1 MLAWLAYLT
10 VAVVWG
16 STYFAI
22 ALGLESFTPYGMVA
36 ARFSVASALALG
48 LGRLRR
54 EPWPPRR
61 EVGHLM
67 VVGALLLG
75 GSNALVSW
83 AELHVSSGL
92 AAILAALVPLWL
104 AVFSMAKEP
113 LGPKGWM
120 GILLGIAGVIVLVW
134 PSGGLR
140 VHAGGFLA
148 MVAAPL
154 IWAWGTLHGKD
165 FVHGG
170 GLLTNVGIQM
180 LTAAVIGLA
189 VAPFTGGFLRGPV
202 THRAL
207 GAVAYLALFG
217 SLLAFSAYIYLAKA
231 WPPAKMGTYAY
242 LNPLVAVLL
251 GSLVLHETFG
261 LREVLGMAII
271 LAAVALV
278 QLRKKEEN
286 RSEGMTQF

>member
-1 MLAWLAYLT
+1 MLAWLAYIT

-36 ARFSVASALALG
+36 ARFSVASLLALG

-54 EPWPPRR
+54 EPWPPLR

-75 GSNALVSW
+75 GSNALVSY
-83 AELHVSSGL
+83 AELHLSSGL
-92 AAILAALVPLWL
+92 AAVLAALVPLWL
-104 AVFSMAKEP
+104 AVFSMGREP
-113 LGPKGWM
+113 LSPKGWV
-120 GILLGIAGVIVLVW
+120 GILLGIAGVAVLVW
-134 PSGGLR
+134 PAAGLRIHGGGL
-140 VHAGGFLA
+140 AA
-148 MVAAPL
+148 MIAAPL
-154 IWAWGTLHGKD
+154 IWAWGTLHGKH

-180 LTAAVIGLA
+180 LTAALVGLA
-189 VAPFTGGFLRGPV
+189 VAPLSGGFLRGPI
-202 THRAL
+202 THKAL
-207 GAVAYLALFG
+207 WAVAYLILFG
-217 SLLAFSAYIYLAKA
+217 SMLAFSAYIYLAKA

-251 GSLVLHETFG
+251 GVLVLHEAFG
-261 LREVLGMAII
+261 LRGYAGMAII

-278 QLRKKEEN
+278 QLRPKAQVGQDT
-286 RSEGMTQF
+286 R

>member
-22 ALGLESFTPYGMVA
+22 ALGLAAFTPYGIVA
-36 ARFSVASALALG
+36 VRFSVAALIALG

-54 EPWPPRR
+54 ESWPPAR

-75 GSNALVSW
+75 GSNALVSY
-83 AELHVSSGL
+83 AELHVSTSL
-92 AAILAALVPLWL
+92 VAILAALVPLWL
-104 AVFSMAKEP
+104 AVFSMAREP
-113 LGPKGWM
+113 LGRKGWM
-120 GILLGIAGVIVLVW
+120 GLALGLAGVAVLVW
-134 PSGGLR
+134 PTDSVHIHTGGL
-140 VHAGGFLA
+140 VA

-154 IWAWGTLHGKD
+154 IWSWGTLHGKH

-180 LTAAVIGLA
+180 LTAAVIG
-189 VAPFTGGFLRGPV
+189 VIIAPLSGGFLRGAV
-202 THRAL
+202 TAKAL

-217 SLLAFSAYIYLAKA
+217 SVLAFSAYIYLAKA

-242 LNPLVAVLL
+242 LNPVVAVLL
-251 GSLVLHETFG
+251 GSLILHEPFG
-261 LREVLGMAII
+261 FRETLGMTII
-271 LAAVALV
+271 LLAVALV
-278 QLRKKEEN
+278 QLRSKTKPAEA
-286 RSEGMTQF
+286 

>member
-36 ARFSVASALALG
+36 ARFSVAAVLALG

-54 EPWPPRR
+54 ESWPAAK

-67 VVGALLLG
+67 IVGALLLG
-75 GSNALVSW
+75 GSNALITW
-83 AELHVSSGL
+83 AELQVSSGL
-92 AAILAALVPLWL
+92 AAVLAALVPLWL
-104 AVFSMAKEP
+104 AVFSMAKDP
-113 LGPKGWM
+113 LGPKGWA
-120 GILLGIAGVIVLVW
+120 GLALGLAGVCVLVW
-134 PSGGLR
+134 PTGSVHVPAGGL
-140 VHAGGFLA
+140 AAL
-148 MVAAPL
+148 VAAPM
-154 IWAWGTLHGKD
+154 IWSWGTLHGKR

-180 LTAAVIGLA
+180 ATAAVIGL
-189 VAPFTGGFLRGPV
+189 VAAPLLGGYLRAPLTHKAFL
-202 THRAL
+202 
-207 GAVAYLALFG
+207 AVAYLALFG
-217 SLLAFSAYIYLAKA
+217 SMLAFSAYIYLAKA

-251 GSLVLHETFG
+251 GSLVLREAFG
-261 LREVLGMAII
+261 LRQVLGMAII
-271 LAAVALV
+271 LGAVALV
-278 QLRKKEEN
+278 QVRVRTAPAEA
-286 RSEGMTQF
+286 

>member
-22 ALGLESFTPYGMVA
+22 ALGLASFTPYGMVG
-36 ARFSVASALALG
+36 ARFTVAAILALG

-54 EPWPPRR
+54 ETWPSRR
-61 EVGHLM
+61 DTGHLM

-75 GSNALVSW
+75 GSNALVSY
-83 AELHVSSGL
+83 AELHVSTGL
-92 AAILAALVPLWL
+92 VAVMAALVPLWL
-104 AVFSMAKEP
+104 AVFTMAKEP
-113 LGPKGWM
+113 LGAKGWM
-120 GILLGIAGVIVLVW
+120 GIALGIAGVSVLVW
-134 PSGGLR
+134 PMGR
-140 VHAGGFLA
+140 VHIHSAGLAA

-154 IWAWGTLHGKD
+154 IWSWGTLHGKR
-165 FVHGG
+165 FVRGG

-180 LTAAVIGLA
+180 ATAAVIGLV
-189 VAPFTGGFLRGPV
+189 VAPLTGGFLRGPL
-202 THRAL
+202 THTAIF
-207 GAVAYLALFG
+207 AVGYLALFG
-217 SLLAFSAYIYLAKA
+217 SMLAFTAYIYLAKA

-251 GSLVLHETFG
+251 GTFILHEAFG
-261 LREVLGMAII
+261 LREVIGMTVI

-278 QLRKKEEN
+278 QLRP
-286 RSEGMTQF
+286 RAASTGG

>member
-22 ALGLESFTPYGMVA
+22 ALGLASFTPYGMVA
-36 ARFSVASALALG
+36 ARFSVAAALG
-48 LGRLRR
+48 LALGRLRG
-54 EPWPPRR
+54 EAWPPRR
-61 EVGHLM
+61 EVFHLM

-75 GSNALVSW
+75 GSNALVSY
-83 AELHVSSGL
+83 AELHVSTGL
-92 AAILAALVPLWL
+92 VAVLAALVPLWL
-104 AVFSMAKEP
+104 AVFSMAKAP
-113 LGPKGWM
+113 LGPKGWA
-120 GILLGIAGVIVLVW
+120 GIALGIAGVAVLVW

-140 VHAGGFLA
+140 IHPGGLVA

-154 IWAWGTLHGKD
+154 IWAWGTLHGKH

-170 GLLTNVGIQM
+170 GLMTNVGIQM
-180 LTAAVIGLA
+180 LTAALIGLV
-189 VAPFTGGFLRGPV
+189 VAPLSGGFLRGPL
-202 THRAL
+202 TAKAL
-207 GAVAYLALFG
+207 WAVGYLALFG

-251 GSLVLHETFG
+251 GSLLLHEAFG

-278 QLRKKEEN
+278 QLRQAPTTG
-286 RSEGMTQF
+286 RLPSES

>member
-36 ARFSVASALALG
+36 ARFSVASLLALG

-54 EPWPPRR
+54 EPWPPLR
-61 EVGHLM
+61 EAGHLM

-83 AELHVSSGL
+83 AELHLSTGL
-92 AAILAALVPLWL
+92 VAVLAALVPLWL

-113 LGPKGWM
+113 LGPKGWA
-120 GILLGIAGVIVLVW
+120 GIALGIAGVAVLVW
-134 PSGGLR
+134 PTGSVRIHGGGL
-140 VHAGGFLA
+140 AA

-154 IWAWGTLHGKD
+154 IWAWGTLHGKH

-170 GLLTNVGIQM
+170 GLMTNVAIQM
-180 LTAAVIGLA
+180 LTAAVIGLV
-189 VAPFTGGFLRGPV
+189 VAPLSGGFLRGPI

-207 GAVAYLALFG
+207 WAIGYLALFG

-251 GSLVLHETFG
+251 GVLVLHESFG
-261 LREVLGMAII
+261 LRGYVGMAII

-278 QLRKKEEN
+278 QLRSQAAIPAEPPEA
-286 RSEGMTQF
+286 

>member
-22 ALGLESFTPYGMVA
+22 ALGLETFTPYGMVA
-36 ARFSVASALALG
+36 ARFSVAALLALG

-54 EPWPPRR
+54 EPWPPLR
-61 EVGHLM
+61 EAGHLM

-75 GSNALVSW
+75 GSNALVSY
-83 AELHVSSGL
+83 AELHVSTGL
-92 AAILAALVPLWL
+92 VAVLAALVPLWL
-104 AVFSMAKEP
+104 AVFSAAKAP
-113 LGPKGWM
+113 LGPKGWA
-120 GILLGIAGVIVLVW
+120 GILLGIAGVAVLVW

-140 VHAGGFLA
+140 IHAGGLVA
-148 MVAAPL
+148 MIAAPL
-154 IWAWGTLHGKD
+154 IWAWGTLHGKH

-180 LTAAVIGLA
+180 LTAALIGLA
-189 VAPFTGGFLRGPV
+189 VAPLSGGFLRGPV
-202 THRAL
+202 THKAL
-207 GAVAYLALFG
+207 YAVAYLTLFG

-242 LNPLVAVLL
+242 LNPVVAVLL
-251 GSLVLHETFG
+251 GSLILHEPFG
-261 LREVLGMAII
+261 PREILGMTVI

-278 QLRKKEEN
+278 QLRPAAAVPAADA
-286 RSEGMTQF
+286 

>member
-22 ALGLESFTPYGMVA
+22 ALGLESFTPYGLVA
-36 ARFSVASALALG
+36 ARFSLASLLALAA
-48 LGRLRR
+48 GRLRR
-54 EPWPPRR
+54 EPWPPAR
-61 EVGHLM
+61 ETGHLM
-67 VVGALLLG
+67 IVGALLLG

-92 AAILAALVPLWL
+92 AAVLAALVPLWL
-104 AVFSMAKEP
+104 AVFSMAKQP

-120 GILLGIAGVIVLVW
+120 GLLLGLAGVCVLVW
-134 PSGGLR
+134 PSGGAR
-140 VHAGGFLA
+140 VHMGGLA
-148 MVAAPL
+148 ALVAAPI
-154 IWAWGTLHGKD
+154 IWSWGTLHGKH

-180 LTAAVIGLA
+180 ATAAVIGLT
-189 VAPFTGGFLRGPV
+189 VAPLSGGFLRGPL
-202 THRAL
+202 THRAV
-207 GAVAYLALFG
+207 GAAVYLALFG
-217 SLLAFSAYIYLAKA
+217 SMLAFSAYVYLAKA

-251 GSLVLHETFG
+251 GGLILHERFG
-261 LREVLGMAII
+261 PRQVLGMAVI
-271 LAAVALV
+271 LGAVALV
-278 QLRKKEEN
+278 QLRPAPP
-286 RSEGMTQF
+286 RAAEG

>member
-36 ARFSVASALALG
+36 ARFSVASLLALS

-54 EPWPPRR
+54 EAWPPAR

-75 GSNALVSW
+75 GSNALVSY
-83 AELHVSSGL
+83 AELHLSSGL
-92 AAILAALVPLWL
+92 AAVLAALVPLWL
-104 AVFSMAKEP
+104 AVFSMAREP
-113 LGPKGWM
+113 LGAKGWV
-120 GILLGIAGVIVLVW
+120 GLLLGLLGVAVLVW
-134 PSGGLR
+134 PSGGLK
-140 VHAGGFLA
+140 VHPGGLAA
-148 MVAAPL
+148 MVAAPI
-154 IWAWGTLHGKD
+154 IWAWGTLHGKH

-170 GLLTNVGIQM
+170 ALLTNVGIQM
-180 LTAAVIGLA
+180 ATAAVIGFA
-189 VAPFTGGFLRGPV
+189 VAPLTGGFLRGPV
-202 THRAL
+202 TPKAL
-207 GAVAYLALFG
+207 AAIGYLAVFG
-217 SLLAFSAYIYLAKA
+217 SVLAFSAYIYLAKA

-242 LNPLVAVLL
+242 LNPVVAVLL
-251 GSLVLHETFG
+251 GTLILREAFG
-261 LREVLGMAII
+261 PREVLGMTVI

-278 QLRKKEEN
+278 QLRPKAPLPEA
-286 RSEGMTQF
+286 

>member
-1 MLAWLAYLT
+1 MLAWFAYLT

-22 ALGLESFTPYGMVA
+22 ALGLASFTPYGMVA
-36 ARFSVASALALG
+36 VRFTVAAALAMTI
-48 LGRLRR
+48 GRLRR

-61 EVGHLM
+61 EVAHLM

-75 GSNALVSW
+75 GSNALVSY
-83 AELHVSSGL
+83 AELHVSTGL
-92 AAILAALVPLWL
+92 VAVMAALVPLWL
-104 AVFSMAKEP
+104 AVFSLGREP
-113 LGPKGWM
+113 LGPKGWA
-120 GILLGIAGVIVLVW
+120 GIALGIAGVAVLVW
-134 PSGGLR
+134 PSAGLRLHPGGL
-140 VHAGGFLA
+140 AA

-154 IWAWGTLHGKD
+154 IWSWGTLHGKH

-170 GLLTNVGIQM
+170 GLFTNGGIQM
-180 LTAAVIGLA
+180 LTAAVIGLT
-189 VAPFTGGFLRGPV
+189 VSPLSGGFLRGPL
-202 THRAL
+202 TAKAL
-207 GAVAYLALFG
+207 WAVGYLALFG

-251 GSLVLHETFG
+251 GTLILHEAFG
-261 LREVLGMAII
+261 LREILGMAIV

-278 QLRKKEEN
+278 QLRPKVPTQ
-286 RSEGMTQF
+286 EG

>member
-22 ALGLESFTPYGMVA
+22 ALGLESFTPYGLVA
-36 ARFSVASALALG
+36 ARFSLASLLALAA
-48 LGRLRR
+48 GRLRR
-54 EPWPPRR
+54 EPWPPAR
-61 EVGHLM
+61 ETGHLM
-67 VVGALLLG
+67 IVGALLLG

-92 AAILAALVPLWL
+92 AAVLAALVPLWL
-104 AVFSMAKEP
+104 AVFSMAKQP

-120 GILLGIAGVIVLVW
+120 GLLLGLAGVCVLVW
-134 PSGGLR
+134 PSGGAR
-140 VHAGGFLA
+140 VHMGGLA
-148 MVAAPL
+148 ALVVAP
-154 IWAWGTLHGKD
+154 IVWSWGTLHGKH

-180 LTAAVIGLA
+180 ATAAVIGLT
-189 VAPFTGGFLRGPV
+189 VAPLSGGFLRGPL
-202 THRAL
+202 THRAV
-207 GAVAYLALFG
+207 GAAVYLALFG
-217 SLLAFSAYIYLAKA
+217 SMLAFSAYVYLAKA

-251 GSLVLHETFG
+251 GGLILHERFG
-261 LREVLGMAII
+261 PRQVLGMAVI
-271 LAAVALV
+271 LGAVALV
-278 QLRKKEEN
+278 QLRPAPP
-286 RSEGMTQF
+286 RAAEG

>member
-36 ARFSVASALALG
+36 ARFSVAAVLALG

-54 EPWPPRR
+54 EPWPPMK

-75 GSNALVSW
+75 GSNALISW

-92 AAILAALVPLWL
+92 AAVFAALVPLWL

-113 LGPKGWM
+113 LGAKGWA
-120 GILLGIAGVIVLVW
+120 GLGLGLAGVCVLVW
-134 PSGGLR
+134 PTGGVR
-140 VHAGGFLA
+140 VHAGGLA
-148 MVAAPL
+148 ALVVAPL
-154 IWAWGTLHGKD
+154 IWSWGTLHGKH

-170 GLLTNVGIQM
+170 GLMTNVGIQM
-180 LTAAVIGLA
+180 GTAAVIGL
-189 VAPFTGGFLRGPV
+189 VAAPLLGGFLRGPL
-202 THRAL
+202 TPRAL

-217 SLLAFSAYIYLAKA
+217 SMLAFSAYIYLAKA

-242 LNPLVAVLL
+242 LNPVVAVLL
-251 GSLVLHETFG
+251 GSLI
-261 LREVLGMAII
+261 LREPFGPREILGMTVI

-278 QLRKKEEN
+278 QLRPKPTLGEN
-286 RSEGMTQF
+286 PTEA

>member
-22 ALGLESFTPYGMVA
+22 ALGLASFTPYGMVA
-36 ARFSVASALALG
+36 ARFSVAAVLALG
-48 LGRLRR
+48 LGRLRG
-54 EPWPPRR
+54 EAWPPRR
-61 EVGHLM
+61 EVVHLM

-75 GSNALVSW
+75 GSNALVSY
-83 AELHVSSGL
+83 AELHVSTGL
-92 AAILAALVPLWL
+92 VAVLAALVPLWL
-104 AVFSMAKEP
+104 AVFSMAKAP
-113 LGPKGWM
+113 LGPKGWA
-120 GILLGIAGVIVLVW
+120 GIALGIAGVAVLVW

-140 VHAGGFLA
+140 IHPGGLAA

-154 IWAWGTLHGKD
+154 IWAWGTLHGKH

-170 GLLTNVGIQM
+170 GLMTNVGIQM
-180 LTAAVIGLA
+180 LTAALIGLA
-189 VAPFTGGFLRGPV
+189 VAPLSGGFLRG
-202 THRAL
+202 AL
-207 GAVAYLALFG
+207 TAKALWAVGYLALFG

-251 GSLVLHETFG
+251 GSLILHEAFG
-261 LREVLGMAII
+261 LREVLGMTII

-278 QLRKKEEN
+278 QLRQTPTTGKLP
-286 RSEGMTQF
+286 SES

>member
-36 ARFSVASALALG
+36 ARFSVASVIALG

-54 EPWPPRR
+54 EPWPPLR
-61 EVGHLM
+61 ETRHLM

-75 GSNALVSW
+75 GSNALVSY
-83 AELHVSSGL
+83 AELHLSSGL

-113 LGPKGWM
+113 LGPKGWA
-120 GILLGIAGVIVLVW
+120 GLFLGIAGVAVLVW

-140 VHAGGFLA
+140 IHAGGLAA

-154 IWAWGTLHGKD
+154 IWAWGTLHGKH

-170 GLLTNVGIQM
+170 GLLTNVGIEM

-189 VAPFTGGFLRGPV
+189 AAPLTGGFLRGPV
-202 THRAL
+202 THKAL
-207 GAVAYLALFG
+207 WAVTYLALFG
-217 SLLAFSAYIYLAKA
+217 SLVAFSAYIYLAEA

-251 GSLVLHETFG
+251 GGVILHEHFG
-261 LREVLGMAII
+261 LREILGMAII

-278 QLRKKEEN
+278 QLRGKA
-286 RSEGMTQF
+286 GAAT

>member
-36 ARFSVASALALG
+36 ARFSVASVLALG

-54 EPWPPRR
+54 EAWPSAK
-61 EVGHLM
+61 ETGHLM
-67 VVGALLLG
+67 IVGALLLG
-75 GSNALVSW
+75 GSNALVSY
-83 AELHVSSGL
+83 AELHVSTGL
-92 AAILAALVPLWL
+92 VAVLAALVPLWL

-113 LGPKGWM
+113 LGPKGWS
-120 GILLGIAGVIVLVW
+120 GIALGIAGVAVLVW
-134 PSGGLR
+134 PSGGVR
-140 VHAGGFLA
+140 IHAGGLVA
-148 MVAAPL
+148 MAAAPL
-154 IWAWGTLHGKD
+154 IWAWGTLHGKH

-170 GLLTNVGIQM
+170 GLMTNVGIQM
-180 LTAAVIGLA
+180 LTAAVIGLI
-189 VAPFTGGFLRGPV
+189 VAPLSGGFLRGPI
-202 THRAL
+202 THKAL
-207 GAVAYLALFG
+207 WAIGYLALFG

-251 GSLVLHETFG
+251 GSLILHEAFG
-261 LREVLGMAII
+261 PREILGMSVI

-278 QLRKKEEN
+278 QLRPAVKAP
-286 RSEGMTQF
+286 

>member
-36 ARFSVASALALG
+36 ARFSVAAVLALSV
-48 LGRLRR
+48 GRLRR
-54 EPWPPRR
+54 EPLPPLR

-75 GSNALVSW
+75 GSNALVSY

-92 AAILAALVPLWL
+92 AAVLSALVPLWL
-104 AVFSMAKEP
+104 AVFSMATEP
-113 LGPKGWM
+113 LGPKGWA
-120 GILLGIAGVIVLVW
+120 GIALGIAGVAVLVW

-140 VHAGGFLA
+140 IHAGGLAA

-154 IWAWGTLHGKD
+154 IWAWGTLHGKH

-180 LTAAVIGLA
+180 LTAALIGLA
-189 VAPFTGGFLRGPV
+189 AAPLLGGYLRGPI

-207 GAVAYLALFG
+207 FAVGYLALFG

-251 GSLVLHETFG
+251 GSLFLHEAFG
-261 LREVLGMAII
+261 LREILGMTVI

-278 QLRKKEEN
+278 QLRAKPTVPVEAAKA
-286 RSEGMTQF
+286 

>member
-36 ARFSVASALALG
+36 ARFSVASLIALG

-54 EPWPPRR
+54 EPWPSRR
-61 EVGHLM
+61 ETGHLM
-67 VVGALLLG
+67 IVGALLLG
-75 GSNALVSW
+75 GSNALVSY

-92 AAILAALVPLWL
+92 AAVLAALVPLWL

-113 LGPKGWM
+113 LGPKGWA
-120 GILLGIAGVIVLVW
+120 GLALGLAGVAVLVW
-134 PSGGLR
+134 PSGGVR
-140 VHAGGFLA
+140 IHAGGLAA

-154 IWAWGTLHGKD
+154 IWSWGTLHGKR

-180 LTAAVIGLA
+180 LTAAVIGL
-189 VAPFTGGFLRGPV
+189 VLAPLTGGFLRGPI
-202 THRAL
+202 THKAL
-207 GAVAYLALFG
+207 WAITYLALFG
-217 SLLAFSAYIYLAKA
+217 SVLAFSAYIYLAKA

-251 GSLVLHETFG
+251 GSLILHEAFG
-261 LREVLGMAII
+261 LREVLGMTVI

-278 QLRKKEEN
+278 QLRP
-286 RSEGMTQF
+286 RAVVPEGPLEA

>member
-22 ALGLESFTPYGMVA
+22 ALGLESFTPFGMVA
-36 ARFSVASALALG
+36 TRFTVASLVALG

-54 EPWPPRR
+54 EPWPPPR
-61 EVGHLM
+61 EMLHLM

-75 GSNALVSW
+75 ASNPLVSY
-83 AELHVSSGL
+83 AELHLSSGL
-92 AAILAALVPLWL
+92 AAIVAATVPLWL

-113 LGPKGWM
+113 LGPKGWV
-120 GILLGIAGVIVLVW
+120 GLLLGLVGVAVLAWPAAGLHLH
-134 PSGGLR
+134 PGGL
-140 VHAGGFLA
+140 AA

-154 IWAWGTLHGKD
+154 IWAWGTLYGKHH
-165 FVHGG
+165 VHGG
-170 GLLTNVGIQM
+170 SLMTNVGIQM
-180 LTAAVIGLA
+180 LTAALIGL
-189 VAPFTGGFLRGPV
+189 VVSPLSGGYLRGPL
-202 THRAL
+202 TPKAL
-207 GAVAYLALFG
+207 WAVGYLALFG

-251 GSLVLHETFG
+251 GGVILHETFG
-261 LREVLGMAII
+261 FRELVGMAII

-278 QLRKKEEN
+278 QLRA
-286 RSEGMTQF
+286 RPAVHA